1 MNWKRIIGAGS
12 VVVAAVAVVFF
23 AKTCSDQRVSDAI
36 QESYKTIADT
46 KQELVDMR
54 RQNDSLRKI
63 VEYRDSVAAPRDSV
77 PVKKTAARDSGVIVV
92 RHTTTPTVTRRAVA
106 STKPVSG
113 KTTVRMQENAKNNK
127 NIIVPADA
135 ARGDAHSDD
144 VRLYCVVCR
153 QGRTRR
159 TQRPQD
165 RQSLCANSPLSD
177 RLRGA
182 RRTQCCRSHPDVCKR
197 HACSGLAASHSR
209 SNGRAR
215 HQDEPRQA
223 QGRRLGADHS
233 DDCKHRLSL
242 RLGSRRHPAFGLTIL
257 KAPIEAPFCCFHELM
272 SLNNSPLKREGFF

>member
-46 KQELVDMR
+46 KQELVDVR

-77 PVKKTAARDSGVIVV
+77 PVKKTAARDNGVIVV
-92 RHTTTPTVTRRAVA
+92 RNTTTPTVTRRAVA

-135 ARGDAHSDD
+135 TRGDEIEI
-144 VRLYCVVCR
+144 VL
-153 QGRTRR
+153 G
-159 TQRPQD
+159 
-165 RQSLCANSPLSD
+165 N
-177 RLRGA
+177 GA
-182 RRTQCCRSHPDVCKR
+182 VNDGNIIIGGDKIIVT
-197 HACSGLAASHSR
+197 SR
-209 SNGRAR
+209 
-215 HQDEPRQA
+215 D
-223 QGRRLGADHS
+223 
-233 DDCKHRLSL
+233 SL
-242 RLGSRRHPAFGLTIL
+242 RNVIDTLHVKTR
-257 KAPIEAPFCCFHELM
+257 
-272 SLNNSPLKREGFF
+272 

>member
-46 KQELVDMR
+46 KQELVDVR
-54 RQNDSLRKI
+54 RQNDSLRNI

-106 STKPVSG
+106 STKPVGG

-135 ARGDAHSDD
+135 TRGDEIEI
-144 VRLYCVVCR
+144 VL
-153 QGRTRR
+153 G
-159 TQRPQD
+159 
-165 RQSLCANSPLSD
+165 N
-177 RLRGA
+177 GA
-182 RRTQCCRSHPDVCKR
+182 VNDGNIIIGGDKIIVT
-197 HACSGLAASHSR
+197 SR
-209 SNGRAR
+209 
-215 HQDEPRQA
+215 D
-223 QGRRLGADHS
+223 
-233 DDCKHRLSL
+233 SL
-242 RLGSRRHPAFGLTIL
+242 RNVIDTLHVKTR
-257 KAPIEAPFCCFHELM
+257 
-272 SLNNSPLKREGFF
+272 

>member
-77 PVKKTAARDSGVIVV
+77 PVKKTAPRDSGVIVV

-127 NIIVPADA
+127 NKNIIVPADA
-135 ARGDAHSDD
+135 TRGDEIEI
-144 VRLYCVVCR
+144 VL
-153 QGRTRR
+153 G
-159 TQRPQD
+159 
-165 RQSLCANSPLSD
+165 N
-177 RLRGA
+177 GA
-182 RRTQCCRSHPDVCKR
+182 VNDGNIIIGGDKIIVT
-197 HACSGLAASHSR
+197 SR
-209 SNGRAR
+209 
-215 HQDEPRQA
+215 D
-223 QGRRLGADHS
+223 
-233 DDCKHRLSL
+233 SL
-242 RLGSRRHPAFGLTIL
+242 RNVIDTLHVKTR
-257 KAPIEAPFCCFHELM
+257 
-272 SLNNSPLKREGFF
+272 